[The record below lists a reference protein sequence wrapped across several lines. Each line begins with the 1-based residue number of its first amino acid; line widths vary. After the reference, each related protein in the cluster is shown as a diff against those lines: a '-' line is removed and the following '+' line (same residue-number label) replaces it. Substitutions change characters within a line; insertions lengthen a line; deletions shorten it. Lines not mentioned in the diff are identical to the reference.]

1 MPIKYYPEDDA
12 RGYGTI
18 GFKLPINGRGL
29 SNSGFFNVSYTTEEQ
44 AISNYINLL
53 LTRKGE
59 RYMHPRYGIG
69 IQLFLFEQNT
79 ELLRTK
85 IEQEIRQQC
94 GFWLPY
100 IFNHEVNV
108 RDRADIPGLN
118 SDPESAVHI
127 TITFSV
133 TEQGAN
139 KSIELFQRGGITT
152 AQILN

>member
-12 RGYGTI
+12 RDYGSI
-18 GFKLPINGRGL
+18 GLKLPLNGRGV
-29 SNSGFFNVSYTTEEQ
+29 SNAGFFNVSYTTEEQ
-44 AISNYINLL
+44 AITNYINLL

-59 RYMHPRYGIG
+59 RYMHPNFGIG

-85 IEQEIRQQC
+85 IEQEIRQQSA
-94 GFWLPY
+94 FWLPY
-100 IFNHEVNV
+100 IVNHTVEV
-108 RDRADIPGLN
+108 RERADIIGLN
-118 SDPESAVHI
+118 SDPESAVHVI
-127 TITFSV
+127 ITFSV

-139 KSIELFQRGGITT
+139 KSIEIFQRGGITT